1 MIQKDGNY
9 TYDTKF
15 RLFWSTKKETP
26 IFDEP
31 DRVNAIKTILSDIA
45 KGFSVHNEVLVER
58 IKVEPHFLWMIVSFS
73 PVLAPAEVAEKLMTK
88 SEKAWFDAY
97 PETKS
102 GATGD
107 SLWNQN
113 VFVSTL
119 MTDEDIE
126 RLRAIRN

>member
-26 IFDEP
+26 IFDKP
-31 DRVNAIKTILSDIA
+31 GRVNTIKDILSDIA
-45 KGFSVHNEVLVER
+45 KGFSVHSEVIVER
-58 IKVEPHFLWMIVSFS
+58 IKVEPHFLWMVVSFS
-73 PVLAPAEVAEKLMTK
+73 PVFSPAEVAEKLMTN
-88 SEKAWFDAY
+88 SEIAWFEAY

-102 GATGD
+102 GAIGY
-107 SLWNQN
+107 SLWNPN
-113 VFVSTL
+113 VFISTL

-126 RLRAIRN
+126 RLKAIRS